1 MQEIARR
8 QALEGHQVTI
18 LATDAEELTALWDRR
33 GKRLGPEVPTVHQGV
48 RIRRLPVRPLPLGRV
63 TFPALRWT
71 TWLVGHLSTGGA
83 LALARFS
90 PRVPALAEA
99 LREAEADLLFAWNI
113 TLEGL
118 TAAVVR
124 EARRRGVPWIAVPL
138 LHLGRPRFYTMRHQ
152 RALLK
157 RASAVLTPTP
167 GERAFL
173 VEQGLSPG
181 QVHVISPG
189 VDPAEGAEADGQRFR
204 RKYGLHGP
212 LVVTLGALGYDKGT
226 LHLLAAAQQLWR
238 QGRTL
243 TLALLGP
250 QQESVRRALN
260 RLPEPQ
266 RAACLAPGL
275 VSEEEKWDALEAAD
289 VVALPSRTES
299 FGLVFLEAWLRGK
312 PVIGARAGAVADV
325 IRHGVDGL
333 LVPFGDV
340 EGLAEALRTLL
351 DDPVQA
357 RTMGQRG
364 REKVLQTYTWAHQYD
379 RLRTVM
385 EAVMEGR

>member
-1 MQEIARR
+1 
-8 QALEGHQVTI
+8 VY
-18 LATDAEELTALWDRR
+18 
-33 GKRLGPEVPTVHQGV
+33 QGV
-48 RIRRLPVRPLPLGRV
+48 RIRRLPVRPLPMGWL
-63 TFPALRWT
+63 TFPALRWA
-71 TWLVGHLSTGGA
+71 TWLVSRLSTRAA

-90 PRVPALAEA
+90 PWVPTLAEA
-99 LREAEADLLFAWNI
+99 LREVEADLFFAWNI

-118 TAAVVR
+118 TAAVAQ
-124 EARRRGVPWIAVPL
+124 EAGRRRAPWIAVPL

-152 RALLK
+152 RALLS
-157 RASAVLTPTP
+157 RASAVLTSTP
-167 GERAFL
+167 SERAFL
-173 VEQGLSPG
+173 VEQGLAPDRI
-181 QVHVISPG
+181 HVISPG
-189 VDPAEGAEADGQRFR
+189 VNPAEGSEADGERFR
-204 RKYGLHGP
+204 QKYGLHGP

-226 LHLLAAAQQLWR
+226 LHLLEAARRLWH
-238 QGRTL
+238 QGHPL

-250 QQESVRRALN
+250 QQESIRRALKG
-260 RLPEPQ
+260 LPEPQ

-312 PVIGARAGAVADV
+312 PVIGARSGAVADV

-351 DDPVQA
+351 DDPA
-357 RTMGQRG
+357 RARAMGRRG

-385 EAVMEGR
+385 EAVMEG